1 MIVTVCNEKGGV
13 GKSTIAENVAV
24 RLAQTGKPT
33 LLIDSDPQGTSHT
46 WSMHRKKHRPNAPKI
61 DCERITGNLIEAVHD
76 RAKCYQHIVIDCGGS
91 DSEALRSSLLVAHR
105 ALIPTEVKRRDL
117 SVTAQTWSLV
127 ETANERRSKPLK
139 ARVVLNKCNPLP
151 SSWSRI
157 DEACE
162 ALRFKGVQIA
172 QHRLVSRV
180 AYDDL
185 EYRGGSVLDDPLE
198 PETKKEKE
206 SREKARDEMN
216 ALLMETLKKE
226 SE

>member
-1 MIVTVCNEKGGV
+1 MIVTVANEKGGV

-33 LLIDSDPQGTSHT
+33 LLVDADPQGTSYT
-46 WSMHRKKHRPNAPKI
+46 WAMHRKQHRPNAPVV
-61 DCERITGNLIEAVHD
+61 DCERITGNLIDAVRD
-76 RAKCYQHIVIDCGGS
+76 RAKRYQHIVIDCGGS
-91 DSEALRSSLLVAHR
+91 DSEALRSSLLIAHR

-117 SVTAQTWSLV
+117 AVTAHTWLLV

-151 SSWSRI
+151 SAWTRI
-157 DEACE
+157 DEAC
-162 ALRFKGVQIA
+162 ASLKDKGVQIA

-185 EYRGGSVLDDPLE
+185 EYRGGSVLDEPLE
-198 PETKKEKE
+198 AETSKERE
-206 SREKARDEMN
+206 AREKARDEMN
-216 ALLMETLKKE
+216 ALLVETLKKE